1 MKKTTQVE
9 HTLTPMIFTRK
20 KHPNTRTLGLL
31 LALTLACAYLVQ
43 SAFALQIEGVEIPES
58 VKVEGKTLHLNG
70 AGMRT
75 ISPLGIPVNLY
86 VASFYAPAPIRSER
100 AALAAVAPLQFNFTF
115 LQGVNKTLI
124 SRAWR
129 AQFSHSVT
137 ETYPGYEHDKDAFL
151 HLVGNLDKLGR
162 DTVEFVGNDTRVLD
176 SGRLMGVVHGRNFQ
190 KAYLSLLFG
199 PKPASRRL
207 KPELLG
213 LPSHPP
219 K

>member
-1 MKKTTQVE
+1 MICPTKKNPI
-9 HTLTPMIFTRK
+9 LW
-20 KHPNTRTLGLL
+20 LGILL
-31 LALTLACAYLVQ
+31 LALVFPCAFTPHFAH
-43 SAFALQIEGVEIPES
+43 AFQIEGVEIPPC
-58 VKVEGKTLHLNG
+58 VKVDGTILQLNG

-75 ISPLGIPVNLY
+75 ISPMGIPINIY
-86 VASFYAPAPIRSER
+86 VASFYAPAPIRSEKE
-100 AALAAVAPLQFNFTF
+100 ALAAGSPLQFNFTF

-137 ETYPGYEHDKDAFL
+137 ETYPGYDHDKDAFL
-151 HLVGNLDKLGR
+151 HMVGNLDKNGR
-162 DTVEFVGNDTRVLD
+162 DTVEFLGDDTRVLD
-176 SGRLMGVVHGRNFQ
+176 SGRLIGTIHGRNFQ

-199 PKPASRRL
+199 PRPASRRL

-213 LPSHPP
+213 LSSHLP

>member
-1 MKKTTQVE
+1 
-9 HTLTPMIFTRK
+9 MIFPIRK
-20 KHPNTRTLGLL
+20 NLIPRTCGLL
-31 LALTLACAYLVQ
+31 LALVFTCTLTPH
-43 SAFALQIEGVEIPES
+43 SAHALQIEGVEIPPC
-58 VKVEGKTLHLNG
+58 VEVDGTTLQLNG

-75 ISPLGIPVNLY
+75 ISPMGIPINIY
-86 VASFYAPAPIRSER
+86 VASFYAPAPIRSEKE
-100 AALAAVAPLQFNFTF
+100 ALAAGSPLQFNFTF

-137 ETYPGYEHDKDAFL
+137 ETYPGYDHDKDTFL
-151 HLVGNLDKLGR
+151 QLLGNLDKNGR
-162 DTVEFVGNDTRVLD
+162 DTVEFVGDETRVLD

-213 LPSHPP
+213 LSSHLP

>member
-1 MKKTTQVE
+1 M
-9 HTLTPMIFTRK
+9 
-20 KHPNTRTLGLL
+20 L
-31 LALTLACAYLVQ
+31 LALSAALPFAVQ
-43 SAFALQIEGVEIPES
+43 SAHARQIEGVEIPES

-75 ISPLGIPVNLY
+75 ISPLDVPVNLY
-86 VASFYAPAPIRSER
+86 VASFYTPEPIRNEK
-100 AALAAVAPLQFNFTF
+100 AALAAEAPLQFNFTF

-124 SRAWR
+124 SQAWR

-137 ETYPGYEHDKDAFL
+137 ETYPGYEHDKDTFL
-151 HLVGNLDKLGR
+151 QLLGNLDKNGR
-162 DTVEFVGNDTRVLD
+162 DTVEFVGDETRVLD

-213 LPSHPP
+213 LSSHLP